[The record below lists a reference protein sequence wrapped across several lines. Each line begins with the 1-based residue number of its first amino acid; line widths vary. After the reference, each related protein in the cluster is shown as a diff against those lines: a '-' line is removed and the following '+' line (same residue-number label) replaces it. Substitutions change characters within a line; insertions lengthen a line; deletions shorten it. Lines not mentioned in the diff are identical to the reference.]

1 MPAYWITSS
10 AVANSVS
17 GMVRPWDLGGLEV
30 DDELELGRKLDRQ
43 ICQLFA
49 AQDAVD
55 MARRVL
61 HRVDGIAT
69 VGTGET

>member
-1 MPAYWITSS
+1 
-10 AVANSVS
+10 
-17 GMVRPWDLGGLEV
+17 MVRPWDLGGFEV

-43 ICQLFA
+43 LCQLFA

-61 HRVDGIAT
+61 HRVDGIGT